1 MAYKDF
7 DGLQLDIND
16 TSTANHFSADGTSNI
31 TLPDSSYIRDASFE
45 RDGADLI
52 LDGPN
57 GTATI
62 ENYFSQAES
71 PTLSAE
77 DGSVLTP
84 NMVNSFV
91 QSPSIY
97 ASNMSMND
105 ESPIGSIQEI
115 SGDATVTRTDGT
127 IEPLTLGS
135 PIYQGDI
142 VETAADGAVNISFA
156 DESSFAISE
165 DARLAIDEF
174 VYDPVTEEGSQDFS
188 VLKGIFVFTSGLV
201 GRDDPDDVNI
211 DTPSGSIGI
220 RGTIIAGDVDNGEI
234 TVVEGAIVVRDF
246 SGNEMTLASQFETA
260 KFMPADEGGGIQN
273 LGQLNAQGMGT
284 KFSGISK
291 VAPTLFSSVN
301 DVAAEGAANGN
312 AEAIPEGEAQDL
324 PAEEA
329 GVNEEAEA
337 DANGAADQDGDSEV
351 DGTVDEGAEGE
362 GENAEQP
369 TGEEGEGELG
379 ARPNGGELNPT
390 NDPNNTN
397 NTANANGTNTAAM
410 EMGNVSNDGTG
421 GNTGDGDITS
431 PQQPSNNDTQ
441 NQNGTNTNSS
451 TEPPPPPPI
460 LDLGDPARPPIVF
473 SDFITDQGLSPSTAP
488 DAFFAAGDGQNWAY
502 NFDKEFGDGGSSGII
517 GYQLSAATILELDT
531 KLGARGT
538 AWEFDPTGSGRLETL
553 TPLTL
558 ASDDNITLEV
568 RAISTEGASDWL
580 THNLELKNDTG
591 LSLSTLTTAS
601 VVTGVY
607 SETTIAL
614 AGEVIGGGGTVT
626 NVDIFLGSLADD
638 LNLQTINSYINLGEG
653 DNTITVY
660 GSSTGNTIVGS
671 DGAGDID
678 TIELKNGAN
687 DVYAMDGDDTIILN
701 LDYISSESEFAG
713 KTIDG
718 GWSDLTAISELEGL
732 GLDINGNRPGGTGQ
746 GDTLKIYDTSYSGL
760 DFSSI
765 AEGTFRGIERIE
777 LDGGQNNIQNL
788 TYDQIVSM
796 TDDANTLIFT
806 GSTNDYL
813 DFDFTGQTQITF
825 MNDQLITDQG
835 TPNQKFDIYQYEGDR
850 GTVTILIE
858 QDSGGYDNFALV
870 SGL

>member
-77 DGSVLTP
+77 DGSALTP

-127 IEPLTLGS
+127 VEPLTLGS

-260 KFMPADEGGGIQN
+260 KFMPANEGGGIQN

-284 KFSGISK
+284 KFSSISK

-312 AEAIPEGEAQDL
+312 AETTPEGEVQDL

-329 GVNEEAEA
+329 GVNEEGEA

-351 DGTVDEGAEGE
+351 DGTVDEAAEGAEAE

-379 ARPNGGELNPT
+379 AGPNSGEPNPT

-431 PQQPSNNDTQ
+431 PQQPNNNDTQ

-451 TEPPPPPPI
+451 TEPPPPPPPI
-460 LDLGDPARPPIVF
+460 LDSGDQIRPPIIF
-473 SDFITDQGLSPSTAP
+473 SNTSSDQGLSPSTAP

-531 KLGARGT
+531 KLGSGQWNFSNAN
-538 AWEFDPTGSGRLETL
+538 GRLQTSS
-553 TPLTL
+553 PLAL
-558 ASDDNITLEV
+558 SGDDNITLEV

-580 THNLELKNDTG
+580 THNLELKDDTG
-591 LSLSTLTTAS
+591 LTSSSLNAGIVGGVFSSISQETFTIGAAGTTDS
-601 VVTGVY
+601 VKV
-607 SETTIAL
+607 
-614 AGEVIGGGGTVT
+614 
-626 NVDIFLGSLADD
+626 FLGSSAD
-638 LNLQTINSYINLGEG
+638 TITLDTTTNSDINLGEG
-653 DNTITVY
+653 NNTITIY
-660 GSSTGNTIVGS
+660 NSSTDNTIVGS

-718 GWSDLTAISELEGL
+718 GWSDLTAISELQLL
-732 GLDINGNRPGGTGQ
+732 GLSINGDRPGGTGH

-788 TYDQIVSM
+788 TYDHIVSM

-806 GSTNDYL
+806 GTTNDFL
-813 DFDFTGQTQITF
+813 DFDFTGHTQTDF
-825 MNDQLITDQG
+825 KDDQWITDQG
-835 TPNQKFDIYQYEGDR
+835 ITSQFDIYQYEGDR

-858 QDSGGYDNFALV
+858 QDGGGYDNFALV

>member
-390 NDPNNTN
+390 NEPNNTN

-441 NQNGTNTNSS
+441 NQNS
-451 TEPPPPPPI
+451 TDTGSTTEPPPPPPPI

-531 KLGARGT
+531 KLGFGQWSFSNAN
-538 AWEFDPTGSGRLETL
+538 GRLQTS
-553 TPLTL
+553 TPLAL
-558 ASDDNITLEV
+558 SGDDNITLEV

-678 TIELKNGAN
+678 IIELKNGAN

-718 GWSDLTAISELEGL
+718 GWSDLTAISELQLL
-732 GLDINGNRPGGTGQ
+732 GLDINGNRPGGNGW
-746 GDTLKIYDTSYSGL
+746 GDTLEFQDASSNVGI
-760 DFSSI
+760 DFSLI
-765 AEGTFRGIERIE
+765 AEGTFTGIERIAIT
-777 LDGGQNNIQNL
+777 GGGSTNIINL
-788 TYDQIVSM
+788 SYNDIVSI

-806 GSTNDYL
+806 GDTNDIL
-813 DFDFTGQTQITF
+813 TFNFSGQTRTTF
-825 MNDQLITDQG
+825 MDDQLITDQG
-835 TPNQKFDIYQYEGDR
+835 TANQQFDIYQYEGDR
-850 GTVTILIE
+850 GTVTILIQ
-858 QDSGGYDNFALV
+858 QDGIGNDNITV
-870 SGL
+870 TGI